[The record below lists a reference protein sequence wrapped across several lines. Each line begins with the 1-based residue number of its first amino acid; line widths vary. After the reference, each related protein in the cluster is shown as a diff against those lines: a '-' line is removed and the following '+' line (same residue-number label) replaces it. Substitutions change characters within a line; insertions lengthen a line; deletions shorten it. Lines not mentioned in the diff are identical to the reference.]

1 MIAAL
6 LLAAATSSP
15 QVGDLKTFGD
25 WTVGCDNARR
35 CQANALVPESDD
47 RDGYLLL
54 VLRRDAGGAATAT
67 LSVPL
72 DPATAQ
78 RASLA
83 VDGKPLASIV
93 ARSAEEVAT
102 IPIDR
107 ALATALANGKTVT
120 LVANGKPRTHASLA
134 GLAAAMLYID
144 DRQKR
149 IGTVGALRRAGADPD
164 SSIPPPPALPVI
176 TSPAPTSAAPRTLTP
191 AAAAKLIGPEATA
204 CDDAQPV
211 APEAHR
217 LDAAHTLVLVPQPC
231 GGGAYNGTTSVYVLD
246 QAGRATGATFDTPT
260 GMSGEAAN
268 ELTNA
273 GWDPKTRRLS
283 EYVKA
288 RGLGDCGG
296 TSDFVWDGARFRLVE
311 GTTMGEC
318 RGSIDWITTW
328 RARVVMR

>member
-1 MIAAL
+1 MITAL
-6 LLAAATSSP
+6 LLAAAAASP

-35 CQANALVPESDD
+35 CQANALVPDSDD
-47 RDGYLLL
+47 RDAYLLL

-67 LSVPL
+67 LSIPL
-72 DPATAQ
+72 DPATAP

-83 VDGKPLASIV
+83 VDGKPLASVV
-93 ARSAEEVAT
+93 ARSADDAAT

-107 ALATALANGKTVT
+107 ALATALADGKTVT
-120 LVANGKPRTHASLA
+120 LVADGKALTHASLA

-144 DRQKR
+144 DQQAR
-149 IGTVGALRRAGADPD
+149 IGTVGALRRAGSTPD
-164 SSIPPPPALPVI
+164 SSVPPPPALPVV
-176 TSPAPTSAAPRTLTP
+176 TSPAPTSAAPRTLAT
-191 AAAAKLIGPEATA
+191 AAAAKLIGRDATV
-204 CDDAQPV
+204 CEDAQPL

-217 LDAAHTLVLVPQPC
+217 LDAAHTLVLVPHPC
-231 GGGAYNGTTSVYVLD
+231 GGGAYNGTTSVYVVD
-246 QAGRATGATFDTPT
+246 QSGRATDAEFDTST
-260 GMSGEAAN
+260 GMSDEAGN

-273 GWDPKTRRLS
+273 GWDSKTRRLS

-296 TSDFVWDGARFRLVE
+296 TSDFVWDGARFRSVKA
-311 GTTMGEC
+311 TAMGEC

-328 RARVVMR
+328 RARVVTR